1 MLLKFVTS
9 CSKPPLMG
17 FANMSPPFS
26 IRAVDED
33 EEVNDH
39 DMTPGEKMF
48 QFWECLSCTFFNC
61 SNVPQVCFTN
71 LYFRSSTTQ
80 LI

>member
-1 MLLKFVTS
+1 MWFWDIAINEFTQEEKSMLLKFVTS

-39 DMTPGEKMF
+39 DMTPGEEMF
-48 QFWECLSCTFFNC
+48 RF
-61 SNVPQVCFTN
+61 
-71 LYFRSSTTQ
+71 
-80 LI
+80 